1 MEIREKHRSHNIVF
15 FDGVCNFCNGTV
27 DRIYTNNKKRDIFY
41 SSLQSQFAKE
51 FLGQHGINSTD
62 LDTVIF
68 YTNEK
73 LYFRTDAL
81 IKISKHLSGVYKLV
95 SVFSIFP
102 AFLRDGV
109 YRLFAKNRYSF
120 FGMKETCRIPT
131 PEEKQYFLE

>member
-1 MEIREKHRSHNIVF
+1 MEILEKHRTHSIVF

-27 DRIYTNNKKRDIFY
+27 DRIYSNNKERDIFY
-41 SSLQSQFAKE
+41 SSLQSPFAKE
-51 FLGQHGINSTD
+51 FLGKHGINSTD

-81 IKISKHLSGVYKLV
+81 IKISKHLTGIYKLA
-95 SVFSIFP
+95 SVFSILP
-102 AFLRDGV
+102 GFLRDGA
-109 YRLFAKNRYSF
+109 YRLFAKHRYNF